1 MNKINIK
8 AEKLEKIIFEFIKNK
23 TDQNESTT
31 SRHIHRRFDI
41 DMEKSEQILVDLF
54 EKKLIEEFY
63 DTEYQ
68 ENRYLSKNN
77 SKN

>member
-1 MNKINIK
+1 MNEINTNT
-8 AEKLEKIIFEFIKNK
+8 EKQEKIIFEFIKNR

-41 DMEKSEQILVDLF
+41 DMEQAEQILTDLS

-63 DTEYQ
+63 DKEYQ
-68 ENRYLSKNN
+68 ENRYTLK
-77 SKN
+77 K